1 MLPKE
6 YILEQI
12 KILKQL
18 YLWQYLSDE
27 EKEELRQAPNVER
40 VSILMRTFREKYYDI
55 MLADYETKTED
66 EYIDLPI
73 LDMELKT
80 KTMNSLMRK
89 GLITS
94 AKAMEFIKKYGWSSI
109 PLFGAGSAKDL
120 YIQIYDIEEEEI
132 DKLVK
137 ETRYTKKKC

>member
-6 YILEQI
+6 YILEKI
-12 KILKQL
+12 KTLKQL

-80 KTMNSLMRK
+80 KTINSLMRK

-94 AKAMEFIKKYGWSSI
+94 AKAMEFIKKYGWSNI

-120 YIQIYDIEEEEI
+120 YIQIYDIEEKEI

-137 ETRYTKKKC
+137 DTRYIKR

>member
-12 KILKQL
+12 KTLKQL

-40 VSILMRTFREKYYDI
+40 VSILMRTFRERYYDI

-80 KTMNSLMRK
+80 KTINSLMRK

-120 YIQIYDIEEEEI
+120 YIQIYDIEEKEI

-137 ETRYTKKKC
+137 DTRYIKR